1 MALVCIMINTVARY
15 GYNTLASMQA
25 AVARMREFDIPQDA
39 QWGDIDIMER
49 SLDFTVSQTRFG
61 GLPDYVRQLK
71 GEGVRFVTILD
82 PCISTGEPNNTYRPF
97 DLGQELDVWVQLPGE
112 GENCVAAAG
121 PGTLYCTV
129 LYCTVLYWTVY
140 RTVLYCTALQA
151 GAR

>member
-1 MALVCIMINTVARY
+1 MINTVARY

-71 GEGVRFVTILD
+71 EEGVRFVTILD

-112 GENCVAAAG
+112 GEIQLS
-121 PGTLYCTV
+121 TKKSWL
-129 LYCTVLYWTVY
+129 
-140 RTVLYCTALQA
+140 
-151 GAR
+151 